1 MLYSDT
7 SISCDERGIT
17 ISDYYLPVGG
27 DKKIAWKSI
36 KSFKEFPLTLLGGK
50 LRVWGM
56 NLGLAWFNCDFK
68 RATKTKLFVLNTGS
82 LIKVAVTPERPREF
96 AEVLRAKIKK

>member
-7 SISCDERGIT
+7 SIHCDERGIT
-17 ISDYYLPVGG
+17 VSDYYLPVGG
-27 DKKIAWKSI
+27 DKKIAWKAI
-36 KSFKEFPLTLLGGK
+36 KGFKEYPLTLFGGK

-56 NLGLAWFNCDFK
+56 SFKLAWFNCDFK
-68 RATKTKLFVLNTGS
+68 RAKRTKLFILDTGS
-82 LIKVAVTPERPREF
+82 LIKVAVTPERPKDF